1 MIALNIFYPFEEIN
15 TVILAKCCLVMFP
28 GFLVKLQGVILGHGL
43 LIEVT
48 NKTHV
53 LIGGMLLIVCLVG
66 TW

>member
-15 TVILAKCCLVMFP
+15 TVILASPCLVMFP
-28 GFLVKLQGVILGHGL
+28 GFLVKLQWVILGHGL
-43 LIEVT
+43 LIEAT

-53 LIGGMLLIVCLVG
+53 LIGGMLSIFRLVG